1 MSEIQFNALFSF
13 YMFDILVCM
22 ISLSIYNGSERYEC
36 SEKSIWQ
43 AESSTES
50 SGDYFLSFC
59 FFYYYSWWSICHSF
73 FSFSFCSGQT
83 SSVGPDKGPADRALA
98 YASDAERYQD
108 QIFPMDLSKRLKLS
122 DSSPIRLV
130 VLSSGTSPTLHKF
143 PMSSNL

>member
-1 MSEIQFNALFSF
+1 MLLTLWTGKNFSVMSEIQFNALFSL

-36 SEKSIWQ
+36 IEKSIWQ

-50 SGDYFLSFC
+50 LGDYFLSFC

-83 SSVGPDKGPADRALA
+83 SSVGRTKGHPIELWLMLVMPKDVRI
-98 YASDAERYQD
+98 RY
-108 QIFPMDLSKRLKLS
+108 FPW
-122 DSSPIRLV
+122 V
-130 VLSSGTSPTLHKF
+130 
-143 PMSSNL
+143 